1 MEFFRINPRLYLFF
15 LVSAYNQ
22 VVRFRKTSK
31 RLMGLN
37 SPALDVIVQSLRWS
51 CKCFLPLSSI
61 SWAQNYRFQSG
72 VAVVGGLCS
81 RVLFDF
87 SCCMLRLG
95 TRANDS
101 IVRGQTWIVNQ
112 EVDGSEFNST
122 IKLSNPKTGSSFKWS
137 HESWLI
143 PSDPNHRS
151 RNFE

>member
-1 MEFFRINPRLYLFF
+1 MN
-15 LVSAYNQ
+15 
-22 VVRFRKTSK
+22 
-31 RLMGLN
+31 LN
-37 SPALDVIVQSLRWS
+37 SPAFDVIVQSLRWS

-61 SWAQNYRFQSG
+61 SWAKNYRFQSG

-87 SCCMLRLG
+87 FLVLYAP

-101 IVRGQTWIVNQ
+101 IVRGQTWIVSQ

-137 HESWLI
+137 H
-143 PSDPNHRS
+143 D
-151 RNFE
+151 